1 MNTTI
6 DIVYEPPMPDE
17 YNELRVIA
25 GLSARDK
32 AGAVIALT
40 NSIFNITLRQSN
52 ELIGMGRIIGD
63 GGCFYQIV
71 DIAVDPTHQGKGLGK
86 LIMFEIMKYLDRN
99 AFKDSYVSLIAEVPA
114 DRLYKKFGF
123 EYTQPKS
130 VGMYKRY

>member
-6 DIVYEPPMPDE
+6 DIIYEPPTPDE
-17 YNELRVIA
+17 YNQLRTKA
-25 GLSARDK
+25 GLSTRDK
-32 AGAVIALT
+32 AGAAIALT
-40 NSIFNITLRQSN
+40 RSIFNITLRQSN

-71 DIAVDPTHQGKGLGK
+71 DIAVDPIHQGKGLGK
-86 LIMFEIMKYLDRN
+86 LIMAEITQYLDEN
-99 AFKDSYVSLIAEVPA
+99 AYKDSYVSLIADIPA